1 MDMSVAGRRVLV
13 VGAARSGLAAVDLLV
28 DQGARVTLTDVRT
41 SLDAEDTLRA
51 RGVTLELGGHRLET
65 LRETDLIVLSPGV
78 PPEQPLLQTARE
90 SGVPIVAEL
99 ELASWFLRGRIVA
112 VTGTKGK
119 STTTTLI
126 GRMLDESGL
135 YVCVGGNIGVPLS
148 AQVADSMP
156 ETVHVV
162 EVSSFQLESI
172 DRFHP
177 WVAVMLN
184 FFPDHLDRHAT
195 EAEYGEAKARIFM
208 NQTPDDWAVVNAD
221 DERALTLAASSRAR
235 RFTFGLNGEF
245 QQGVGLVGDNLVTRL
260 GLSERRLVPLSA
272 VKVRG
277 HHLLSD
283 VAAAAAVATL
293 CGADAEA
300 MVRAVERFTGLE
312 HALEPAGEVGGV
324 RFVNDSKA
332 TNVEAARRAIESF
345 DGRVVVIMGG
355 RFKGGDLHQLHAAL
369 TSRDASV
376 VALGEAR
383 PLLHGALDAVVEV
396 HDVADMREAV
406 RVGHGLARG
415 TGTVLLAPACASFDM
430 FDDYAHRGRVFKE
443 EVETLAQERRT
454 VGTTPPG
461 YEQ

>member
-1 MDMSVAGRRVLV
+1 MSVAGRRVLV

-28 DQGARVTLTDVRT
+28 GQGARVTLTDVRT
-41 SLDAEDTLRA
+41 SLEAEEALRA
-51 RGVTLELGGHRLET
+51 RGVALELGGHRIEMLGG
-65 LRETDLIVLSPGV
+65 TDLIVLSPGV
-78 PPEQPLLQTARE
+78 PPAQPLLQAARE

-99 ELASWFLRGRIVA
+99 ELASWFVRGRIVA

-135 YVCVGGNIGVPLS
+135 RACVGGNIGVPLS

-156 ETVHVV
+156 ETVHVI

-177 WVAVMLN
+177 WGAVMLN

-195 EAEYGEAKARIFM
+195 EAEYAEAKSRIFM

-221 DERALTLAASSRAR
+221 DQSALVLAARSRAR
-235 RFTFGLNGEF
+235 RFTFGLDAEF
-245 QQGVGLVGDNLVTRL
+245 EQGVGLVGNWLVARL
-260 GLSERRLVPLSA
+260 GRSERRLVPLTA
-272 VKVRG
+272 VHVRG
-277 HHLLSD
+277 RHLLSD

-355 RFKGGDLHQLHAAL
+355 RFKGGDLHRL
-369 TSRDASV
+369 
-376 VALGEAR
+376 
-383 PLLHGALDAVVEV
+383 
-396 HDVADMREAV
+396 
-406 RVGHGLARG
+406 
-415 TGTVLLAPACASFDM
+415 
-430 FDDYAHRGRVFKE
+430 
-443 EVETLAQERRT
+443 
-454 VGTTPPG
+454 
-461 YEQ
+461 